1 MRRTLGILAML
12 FAAVTIVKA
21 QGKQDFASKFME
33 RCEDDTA
40 VHCIT
45 VSPKMMEQLT
55 KQADASRN
63 ERMVQA
69 IEKLKSARIVTSS
82 VHGEG
87 YYHVA
92 EDLLKRNAKRF
103 SHDKSYRMEHAYGS
117 FYSRK
122 AKDGGTV
129 ELILLHAD
137 TKSRRL
143 VIVNLTGDIDDEFM
157 ESLTKMVGER
167 TPKT

>member
-1 MRRTLGILAML
+1 MKRLVCILAAFM
-12 FAAVTIVKA
+12 ASAMVAMA
-21 QGKQDFASKFME
+21 QGAQDFASKFME

-40 VHCIT
+40 VHCVT

-63 ERMVQA
+63 ERMAQA

-87 YYHVA
+87 YYHIA
-92 EDLLKRNAKRF
+92 EDLLKRNSNRF
-103 SHDKSYRMEHAYGS
+103 HHDKSYRTAHAYGS

-122 AKDGGTV
+122 TKDGGTV
-129 ELILLHAD
+129 ELIMLHAD
-137 TKSRRL
+137 TKARRL
-143 VIVNLTGDIDDEFM
+143 VVVNLTGDIDDEFI
-157 ESLTKMVGER
+157 ESLTKRFGDR
-167 TPKT
+167 SAKG